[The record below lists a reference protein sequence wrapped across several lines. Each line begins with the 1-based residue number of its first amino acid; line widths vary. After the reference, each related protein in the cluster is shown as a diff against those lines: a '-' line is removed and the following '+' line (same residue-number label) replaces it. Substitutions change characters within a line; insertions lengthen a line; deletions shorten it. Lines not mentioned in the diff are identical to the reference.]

1 MTTEFLIALVGAGSA
16 ALGAFL
22 TYSVSSRKVTVE
34 AFSAAAAA
42 DLAKAQATDL
52 MWENL
57 TEAYRAAMNELQGL
71 RAEVRELPALRAEV
85 AGLSAQLAQFE
96 AIVLTLPDEYRGRFA
111 EVLAKRASRAE
122 RQSPKAVSGEG

>member
-1 MTTEFLIALVGAGSA
+1 MPNELLLAVIGGVGTVI
-16 ALGAFL
+16 GAVL

-57 TEAYRAAMNELQGL
+57 TAAYKAAIEELQAL

-111 EVLAKRASRAE
+111 EVLSKRTAR
-122 RQSPKAVSGEG
+122 PKAGSGEG